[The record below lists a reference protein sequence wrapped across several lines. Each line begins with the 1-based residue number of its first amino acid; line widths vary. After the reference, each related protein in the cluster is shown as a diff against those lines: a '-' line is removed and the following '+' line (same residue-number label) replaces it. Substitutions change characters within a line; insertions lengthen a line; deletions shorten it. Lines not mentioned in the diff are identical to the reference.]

1 MANNKRKSYGKT
13 KTFYISTIISISLV
27 LLMIGLL
34 GLFLIH
40 AKNLSD
46 YVKEN
51 IVLSV
56 IVRENVSEAEILK
69 LQKQI
74 DGEPSVKSTQYVS
87 KDMAAVNL
95 QKDLGEDFVK
105 FLGYNPLLSSIDIY
119 LKAGSAN
126 KETIDSLQNNLVAKE
141 MVKEVF
147 YQESLVDVV
156 NKNSRLIGIV
166 ILSFGVILLLIS
178 IALINNTIR
187 LAMYSQR
194 FLIKSMQLVGATK
207 NFIRKPFLLTGIM
220 HGVFGALISII
231 LLILLLFWIRN
242 AVPELVI
249 LQNYLEFA
257 FIFAL
262 VLVSGALISFL
273 STYMAVTKYLNQKV
287 SDLYN

>member
-1 MANNKRKSYGKT
+1 VSIKPKKSSPRT

-40 AKNLSD
+40 AKNLSN

-51 IVLSV
+51 IVISV
-56 IVRENVSEAEILK
+56 IVRENVTEADILK

-74 DGEPSVKSTQYVS
+74 DAEPSVKSTQYVS

-119 LKAGSAN
+119 LKADFAN

-147 YQESLVDVV
+147 YQESLVDVI

-166 ILSFGVILLLIS
+166 ILSFGIILLLIS

-207 NFIRKPFLLTGIM
+207 NFIRKPFLLTGIL

-231 LLILLLFWIRN
+231 LLMLLLFWMRSAI
-242 AVPELVI
+242 PELII
-249 LQNYLEFA
+249 LQNYVEFA

-262 VLVSGALISFL
+262 VLVIGALISFF
-273 STYMAVTKYLNQKV
+273 STYLAVSKYLNQKI

>member
-1 MANNKRKSYGKT
+1 MSIKPKKSSPRT

-40 AKNLSD
+40 AKNLSN

-51 IVLSV
+51 IVISV
-56 IVRENVSEAEILK
+56 IVRENVTEADILK

-74 DGEPSVKSTQYVS
+74 DAEPSVKSTQYVS

-119 LKAGSAN
+119 LKADFAN

-147 YQESLVDVV
+147 YQESLVDVI

-166 ILSFGVILLLIS
+166 ILSFGIILLLIS

-207 NFIRKPFLLTGIM
+207 NFIRKPFLLTGIL

-231 LLILLLFWIRN
+231 LLMLLLFWMRSAI
-242 AVPELVI
+242 PELII
-249 LQNYLEFA
+249 LQNYVEFA

-262 VLVSGALISFL
+262 VLVIGALISFF
-273 STYMAVTKYLNQKV
+273 STYLAVSKYLNQKI

>member
-74 DGEPSVKSTQYVS
+74 DGETSVKSTQYVS

-126 KETIDSLQNNLVAKE
+126 KETIDSLQSNLVAKE

-207 NFIRKPFLLTGIM
+207 NFIRKPFLLTGVM
-220 HGVFGALISII
+220 HGIFGALISII
-231 LLILLLFWIRN
+231 LLILLLFWIRK